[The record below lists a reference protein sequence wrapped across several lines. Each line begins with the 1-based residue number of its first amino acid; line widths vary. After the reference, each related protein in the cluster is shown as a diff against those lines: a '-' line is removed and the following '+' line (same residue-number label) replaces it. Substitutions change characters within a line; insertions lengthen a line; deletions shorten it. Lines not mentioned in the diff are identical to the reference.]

1 MRPDGLVRFLSPVA
15 VALVLAAPLPA
26 QVIRGTVKAEGIGTI
41 VPGARVTVTDTTN
54 AVLAEAVSGSDGR
67 FFVAFRSP
75 SRFVVGVRKLG
86 WKPSFSEP
94 IAAGQGD
101 TLLVDLTVPAE
112 LTEIAAAEIREREVT
127 TFNARAIADATR
139 KGWKVYAPEAL
150 ERFRNTGGSFLD
162 LMREVG
168 VSGLVLGK
176 GDCVRSVRNNRCLVY
191 VIDGQPAGT
200 NVFVPPSDVYFFA
213 VLSATESAT
222 QWGDKAP
229 WGAIVVYTRMNGDRR
244 RP

>member
-86 WKPSFSEP
+86 WKPSFS
-94 IAAGQGD
+94 D
-101 TLLVDLTVPAE
+101 
-112 LTEIAAAEIREREVT
+112 RKS
-127 TFNARAIADATR
+127 TR
-139 KGWKVYAPEAL
+139 LNSSHVK
-150 ERFRNTGGSFLD
+150 
-162 LMREVG
+162 
-168 VSGLVLGK
+168 
-176 GDCVRSVRNNRCLVY
+176 RSRM
-191 VIDGQPAGT
+191 
-200 NVFVPPSDVYFFA
+200 PS
-213 VLSATESAT
+213 SA
-222 QWGDKAP
+222 
-229 WGAIVVYTRMNGDRR
+229 
-244 RP
+244 